1 MARGVGYES
10 LAALVDYLKKE
21 EEDRQVP
28 LSALADAARQGIGQ
42 GVVDPAVDFL
52 GAGAAKIGEMAR
64 ATPLHSMVTEDVP
77 ALLGVVD
84 RVGNEFVDQAGEM
97 ARVTP
102 AGIAK
107 MVKED
112 VPKAWDAVNW
122 ADDLLAG
129 SSTQRQAAGRGAGA
143 AVREALGGGLSGL
156 ADQVAKDGPMEVAT
170 RGLRAAGEGVDS
182 AGEAIDQQ
190 IDERGFAAWMG
201 PEDLFPFGKVLA
213 ALGGVAVPAMK
224 MGKGAAA
231 TAGKA
236 ATAVA
241 TPARMELKTF
251 KHPTKGPTQ
260 RSITETNLR
269 ELTQDEAISASI
281 KGVHLKRDKTGQYIG
296 APRGVN
302 TPAKLNALRE
312 SYDRQLEAAAQ
323 GADWYNRARQGIVEV
338 TGDPAARSNLQPNL
352 TKGDLL
358 ADTWGMTSAQRTPE
372 VNLGV
377 ATKMINQAA
386 VGKPS
391 LTGTM
396 PAINKKVEDT
406 LLGGVRQ
413 TEDLQKLGVFGTNLN
428 PLVPYA
434 TTGVNDIWHAR
445 AWGYKEMD
453 GSPWESGLG
462 PAQHAFLDGETMLS
476 VRRANVRQVNGK
488 ADWDAATAQA
498 APWVEGKAHGLMQR
512 KATQIMEGAQKAKA
526 KNPSVTVPTWQ
537 QAMDIVINERGYDI
551 NAARAEAAKTYTDFF
566 DKHTAF
572 ANYEAIPGEK
582 TGHLPAMLKADP
594 EVKEQFTKAL
604 TSVDAHGR
612 DLFYDALGI
621 QTRST
626 EPTQGFYR
634 NEAGGIEANPGR
646 VARPLVGIDPTA
658 PTGRAMDQPSVDI
671 IEGVETLRAVMLGQE
686 GIGYHKP
693 FPRSTG
699 AKAGATGSLRVA
711 LPGRPTPKQLGQLN
725 EVLTS
730 KEFAD
735 LPYQSAADILVD
747 TGDGITMIN
756 LGDDF
761 GPAVVKAG
769 DQKKMVARLQPHLE
783 RIFPNIGKVE
793 PAFAHGSLVPGLSGL
808 DEAGQGVSV
817 QAVKDALTKSDA
829 PRLIEILDSP
839 QVQKEAGRIID
850 VYETFS
856 QQLGTPQR
864 DDLIN
869 FLTMI
874 RDGRG
879 RESLNLIGKIALPAG
894 AGLILTQLF
903 TSETS
908 NEL

>member
-1 MARGVGYES
+1 MARSAVFDS
-10 LAALVDYLKKE
+10 LAPLVDYLKGDSKVSLSTLADYLTT
-21 EEDRQVP
+21 EDENRQVS
-28 LSALADAARQGIGQ
+28 LSGLVDAARQAYRPQSSYGQ
-42 GVVDPAVDFL
+42 DVVKPTMDF
-52 GAGAAKIGEMAR
+52 AIDKMAPKIGEMAT
-64 ATPLHSMVTEDVP
+64 ATPAGLGAIVSEDVP
-77 ALLGVVD
+77 AAVD
-84 RVGNEFVDQAGEM
+84 M
-97 ARVTP
+97 ADP
-102 AGIAK
+102 
-107 MVKED
+107 
-112 VPKAWDAVNW
+112 
-122 ADDLLAG
+122 LAL
-129 SSTQRQAAGRGAGA
+129 SSTQRQGAGRQAGA
-143 AVREALGGGLSGL
+143 AVREGISGL
-156 ADQVAKDGPMEVAT
+156 ADLIGQEGPMEVAT
-170 RGLRAAGEGVDS
+170 RGLRAAGEGI
-182 AGEAIDQQ
+182 GQQ
-190 IDERGFAAWMG
+190 IDERGFAAFLG
-201 PEDLFPFGKVLA
+201 PENLIPGGKFLA
-213 ALGGVAVPAMK
+213 ALGMAAPAM
-224 MGKGAAA
+224 GKVGKVAAAAA
-231 TAGKA
+231 TPG
-236 ATAVA
+236 
-241 TPARMELKTF
+241 RMDLKVF

-269 ELTQDEAISASI
+269 ELSQDDAIAASI
-281 KGVHLKRDKTGQYIG
+281 KGVHLKRDKTGQYVG

-312 SYDRQLEAAAQ
+312 SYDRQLEDAAL
-323 GADWYNRARQGIVEV
+323 GADWYNRSRQGNIEV
-338 TGDPAARSNLQPNL
+338 TGDPMAPSNLQPKM
-352 TKGDLL
+352 TKGDVV

-396 PAINKKVEDT
+396 PAINKKIEDT

-413 TEDLQKLGVFGTNLN
+413 TEDLQKLGVFGTNIN
-428 PLVPYA
+428 PNVPYA

-445 AWGYKEMD
+445 AWGYKEVD
-453 GSPWESGLG
+453 GSIWNSGLS
-462 PAQHAFLDGETMLS
+462 PAQHAFLDGETMLA
-476 VRRANVRQVNGK
+476 VHRANVRQINGK
-488 ADWDAATAQA
+488 TDWNAATAQA
-498 APWVEGKAHGLMQR
+498 APWVEGKAKGLIDR
-512 KATQIMEGAQKAKA
+512 KATTIIEAAQKAKA
-526 KNPSVTVPTWQ
+526 KDRSVTVPTWQ
-537 QAMDIVINERGYDI
+537 QAMDIVTNERGYDI
-551 NAARAEAAKTYTDFF
+551 DAARAEAAKTYTDFF

-572 ANYEAIPGEK
+572 ANYEAIPGDK
-582 TGHLPAMLKADP
+582 TGHLPAMLEAGDDI
-594 EVKEQFTKAL
+594 KEEFTEAL
-604 TSVDAHGR
+604 TSVDPQGR

-626 EPTQGFYR
+626 QPTQGFYR

-658 PTGRAMDQPSVDI
+658 PTGRAMDQPSADI
-671 IEGVETLRAVMLGQE
+671 MEGVETLRAVMLGQE

-693 FPRSTG
+693 FPRSSG

-711 LPGRPTPKQLGQLN
+711 LPSRPTPDQLGELN
-725 EVLTS
+725 KVLTS
-730 KEFAD
+730 DEFAD

-769 DQKKMVARLQPHLE
+769 DQKKMVDRLQPHLE
-783 RIFPNIGKVE
+783 RIFGKMGAFE
-793 PAFAHGSLVPGLSGL
+793 PAFAHGSLTPGLS
-808 DEAGQGVSV
+808 DIKYAGQGTSV
-817 QAVKDALTKSDA
+817 QAVKDALTKTDA

-869 FLTMI
+869 WLTLI

-879 RESLNLIGKIALPAG
+879 RESLDLIGKIALPAG

>member
-10 LAALVDYLKKE
+10 LAALVDYLTKE

-52 GAGAAKIGEMAR
+52 GEDRAAKMGQMAR
-64 ATPLHSMVTEDVP
+64 ATPAGIGAMVTEDIP
-77 ALLGVVD
+77 ALLD
-84 RVGNEFVDQAGEM
+84 M
-97 ARVTP
+97 ADP
-102 AGIAK
+102 L
-107 MVKED
+107 
-112 VPKAWDAVNW
+112 W
-122 ADDLLAG
+122 G

-143 AVREALGGGLSGL
+143 VVRGGLSKV
-156 ADQVAKDGPMEVAT
+156 ADLVAEEGPMGAAT
-170 RGLRAAGEGVDS
+170 RGLRAAGEV
-182 AGEAIDQQ
+182 GELVGEGIDKQ
-190 IDERGFAAWMG
+190 IDERGFMAFTG
-201 PEDLFPFGKVLA
+201 PEDLIPGGKILA
-213 ALGGVAVPAMK
+213 ALGMALPAM
-224 MGKGAAA
+224 GKVGKAAK
-231 TAGKA
+231 TGKA
-236 ATAVA
+236 ATAAA
-241 TPARMELKTF
+241 TPARMELKVF
-251 KHPTKGPTQ
+251 KHPTKGPAQ

-269 ELTQDEAISASI
+269 ELTQDEAIAASI
-281 KGVHLKRDKTGQYIG
+281 KGVHLKRDKTGQYVG
-296 APRGVN
+296 APRGIN

-312 SYDRQLEAAAQ
+312 SYDRQLEDAAL
-323 GADWYNRARQGIVEV
+323 GADWYNRARQGVVEV
-338 TGDPAARSNLQPNL
+338 TGDPMAPSNLQPKM
-352 TKGDLL
+352 TKGDVV

-413 TEDLQKLGVFGTNLN
+413 TEDLQKLGVFGTNIN
-428 PLVPYA
+428 PNVPYA

-445 AWGYKEMD
+445 AWQFKEMD
-453 GSPWESGLG
+453 GSPWDSGLS
-462 PAQHAFLDGETMLS
+462 PAQHAFLDGETMLA
-476 VRRANVRQVNGK
+476 VHRANVRQINGK

-498 APWVEGKAHGLMQR
+498 APWVEGKAHGLIER
-512 KATQIMEGAQKAKA
+512 KATQIMEAAQKAKA
-526 KNPSVTVPTWQ
+526 KDRSVTVPTWQ
-537 QAMDIVINERGYDI
+537 QAMDTVINERGYDI

-572 ANYEAIPGEK
+572 ANYEAIPGDK
-582 TGHLPAMLKADP
+582 TGHLPAMLEAGDDI
-594 EVKEQFTKAL
+594 KEEFTEAL
-604 TSVDAHGR
+604 TSVDPQKR

-621 QTRST
+621 PTRST
-626 EPTQGFYR
+626 QPTQGFYR
-634 NEAGGIEANPGR
+634 NEAGVIEANPGR

-671 IEGVETLRAVMLGQE
+671 MEGVETLRAVMLGQE

-693 FPRSTG
+693 FPRSSG

-711 LPGRPTPKQLGQLN
+711 LPSRPTPDQLG
-725 EVLTS
+725 EVNKGLTS
-730 KEFAD
+730 DEFAD

-769 DQKKMVARLQPHLE
+769 DQKKMVDRLGPHLK
-783 RIFPNIGKVE
+783 RIFPKIGAFE
-793 PAFAHGSLVPGLSGL
+793 PAFAHGSLTPGLS
-808 DEAGQGVSV
+808 DIKYAGQGTSV
-817 QAVKDALTKSDA
+817 QAVKDALTKTDA

-869 FLTMI
+869 WLTMI

-879 RESLNLIGKIALPAG
+879 RESLDLIGKIALPAG